1 MTWTVA
7 DLLGNLVFLD
17 LVPQEIVHV
26 LKAVILP
33 FLNASFAFT
42 LPKRKTIKKIFSP
55 RRSTFSPT
63 IIQTIGPYVSRF
75 KIEKEPRP
83 LIRITE

>member
-26 LKAVILP
+26 LQAVILP
-33 FLNASFAFT
+33 SPHIFL
-42 LPKRKTIKKIFSP
+42 
-55 RRSTFSPT
+55 
-63 IIQTIGPYVSRF
+63 
-75 KIEKEPRP
+75 
-83 LIRITE
+83 RIHSS

>member
-26 LKAVILP
+26 LQAVILP
-33 FLNASFAFT
+33 YPQCFL
-42 LPKRKTIKKIFSP
+42 
-55 RRSTFSPT
+55 
-63 IIQTIGPYVSRF
+63 
-75 KIEKEPRP
+75 
-83 LIRITE
+83 RIHSS

>member
-33 FLNASFAFT
+33 SPQCFLRIHSSQKEDHKENLFT
-42 LPKRKTIKKIFSP
+42 EKIY
-55 RRSTFSPT
+55 
-63 IIQTIGPYVSRF
+63 IQSHNHPNYWPIC
-75 KIEKEPRP
+75 
-83 LIRITE
+83 L